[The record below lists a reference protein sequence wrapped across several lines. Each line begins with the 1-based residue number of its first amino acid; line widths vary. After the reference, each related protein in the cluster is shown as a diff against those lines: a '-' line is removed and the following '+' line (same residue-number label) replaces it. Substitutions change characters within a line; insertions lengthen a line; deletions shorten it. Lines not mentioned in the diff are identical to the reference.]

1 MRKLTYDIFKN
12 GTLVKNVTTYSE
24 AVEAKK
30 NGFTVKDKMVEIVER
45 LFIDCYKDGKLVKTV
60 HLNTEKKEAKE
71 AGLEIKYRF
80 EWVEV

>member
-12 GTLVKNVTTYSE
+12 GVFVKNVKTYSE

-30 NGFTVKDKMVEIVER
+30 NGFMVKDKMVEAVER
-45 LFIDCYKDGKLVKTV
+45 LFIDCYKDGKLIKTI

-71 AGLEIKYRF
+71 AGFEIKYRF